1 MSHTSHTSDAALR
14 SSEIATPLGPMLAV
28 GDDAAL
34 HLLEFAAPA
43 SLSQPSLA
51 QPNLSQQC
59 RALGAVVP
67 GEAASLRQ
75 IRDELDAY
83 FGGKLRRFATPCR
96 LHGTPF
102 QTSAW
107 QWLSAIPFGETRTY
121 QEQAAALGRP
131 KGARAAGHANARNR
145 LAILVPCHRV
155 WGKNGAVTGYAAGT
169 ELKQKLCAHERRFL

>member
-1 MSHTSHTSDAALR
+1 MSHTSDAALR

-34 HLLEFAAPA
+34 HLLEFAARA
-43 SLSQPSLA
+43 SLA
-51 QPNLSQQC
+51 QQC

-83 FGGKLRRFATPCR
+83 FGGGLRRFTTPCR

-169 ELKQKLCAHERRFL
+169 ELKQKLCAHERRFLTA